1 VKFHLNPKKALAE
14 SKKALEE
21 HRKEVEENKRL
32 HPAPEQEDTN
42 PHPVPE
48 QDDTNLV
55 QVANGLRGT
64 SIKLFADHVRVTEG
78 KDHKVTEFPIKNIVS
93 LYYLKHFTPIGI
105 TLTYLENGKNLKASV
120 VASPTRRPEFDA
132 MEKRLK
138 QMMAGG
144 GVATQPQQPQVSAF
158 DELAKLAAL
167 RDQGIVTEQEFQEQ
181 KAKLLG
187 TETANQ
193 PRFDSQ
199 TGRPL

>member
-1 VKFHLNPKKALAE
+1 LVKFHLNPKKALAE

-21 HRKEVEENKRL
+21 HRKEVEENRRL
-32 HPAPEQEDTN
+32 
-42 PHPVPE
+42 HPVPE
-48 QDDTNLV
+48 QDDTNLL

-64 SIKLFADHVRVTEG
+64 SIKLFADHARVTEG

-105 TLTYLENGKNLKASV
+105 TLTYLENGKNLKANV
-120 VASPTRRPEFDA
+120 VASPTKRPEFDA
-132 MEKRLK
+132 MEKRIK

-144 GVATQPQQPQVSAF
+144 GETMQPQQPQVSAY

-167 RDQGIVTEQEFQEQ
+167 RDQGVVTEQEFQEQ
-181 KAKLLG
+181 KKKLLG
-187 TETANQ
+187 TETTNQ
-193 PRFDSQ
+193 SQQRFDPQ